1 VIILSAEDDPADTIR
16 PRLEAAEADLSR
28 AHILQAV
35 RRAKPNGETSLDHF
49 SLETDLLALQDAV
62 VSLGDVQLILI
73 DPISAYLG
81 GTDSHVN
88 AKVRGLLSPL
98 AEIVSALDVAALA
111 VTHLNKNTSSALYRA
126 TGSIGFVAAA
136 RAVWLF
142 AKNPDDPAQR
152 LMLPGKLNLAPDQSG
167 LSYALR
173 ETKPGFVAVTWG
185 GAVSLPAD
193 VALQP
198 ERAEEKSALLE
209 AREWLQDKLSG
220 GSVSAKQIQKD
231 AVAAGLAWATVRRAK
246 AALGVLHRKSS
257 FGGGWEWALEDV
269 QHEDAQARPFAM
281 STFEQPTENKAPNL
295 HRQDEGAQPPRVSVF
310 EEGEL

>member
-49 SLETDLLALQDAV
+49 SLETDLLALQDPV

-126 TGSIGFVAAA
+126 TAA
-136 RAVWLF
+136 RCGY
-142 AKNPDDPAQR
+142 PT
-152 LMLPGKLNLAPDQSG
+152 G
-167 LSYALR
+167 LGPCFKYSR
-173 ETKPGFVAVTWG
+173 VA
-185 GAVSLPAD
+185 
-193 VALQP
+193 
-198 ERAEEKSALLE
+198 
-209 AREWLQDKLSG
+209 
-220 GSVSAKQIQKD
+220 
-231 AVAAGLAWATVRRAK
+231 
-246 AALGVLHRKSS
+246 
-257 FGGGWEWALEDV
+257 
-269 QHEDAQARPFAM
+269 
-281 STFEQPTENKAPNL
+281 
-295 HRQDEGAQPPRVSVF
+295 
-310 EEGEL
+310 